1 MRSALIGLFAVLFF
15 LSGCSDKEHEEGCVF
30 EPNLADEGLAITFDQ
45 LQDALVQVKSK
56 EELVTVLSRE
66 PLVRDYI
73 FRRTEYPDDSVFIN
87 ELYARFTNPHLDTL
101 ALEVKRVF
109 GDGSALRKSFEDAFA
124 HIRYYYPDFKAP
136 KVKTLISGLDTDLFV
151 SDTLIIVSLDFY
163 LGVGAKYR
171 PKTYDYLLRKY
182 DPDDIVPSCLLMFG
196 ISDQFN
202 KTSLQDKTVLAD
214 MIAYGKSFYFAKH
227 MMPCLPDSTL
237 IWYTPAEINGSRAH
251 EDLIWARFIESKVLY
266 ETSYVVKKD
275 YLGER
280 PITVQ
285 VGEKCPGRIG
295 QWVGWRIVNSYMKSH
310 ADKTLP
316 QLMATEDA
324 QQLFKESRYR
334 PQ

>member
-1 MRSALIGLFAVLFF
+1 MRSALIGLFAALIF
-15 LSGCSDKEHEEGCVF
+15 LSGCSDKEREEGCVF
-30 EPNLADEGLAITFDQ
+30 EPTLAGDGITITFDQ

-56 EELVTVLSRE
+56 EELVSVLSRE

-101 ALEVKRVF
+101 ATEVKRVF

-124 HIRYYYPDFKAP
+124 HIQYYYPDFKPP

-151 SDTLIIVSLDFY
+151 SDTLILVSLDFY

-202 KTSLQDKTVLAD
+202 KTALQDKTVLAD

-310 ADKTLP
+310 AEKTLP